1 MAKDNGT
8 PPTNE
13 NGIPAPGSLWSVVLA
28 GGEGS
33 RLRPLVRQ
41 IHADGRPKQ
50 FAVIVGSRSLL
61 RHTLDR
67 SALLVPPWRTVVC
80 ATRPHAAFLPTDL
93 AGPGTPR
100 VLVQPSNC
108 GTAAGV
114 LLPAH
119 WILRRDAQATVV
131 VFPSDHFIADDA
143 VFMARVAEL
152 VAAAGRHPDRIFL
165 LGAEPDSAESGYG
178 WIEPGEDFGRGMRR
192 VARFLEKPGPEE
204 AEACLRR
211 GGLWNTFV
219 LASSAA
225 GLVEA
230 GRQATPDLHERLAGI
245 RAYWGTPGE
254 SSALDRAYQLAP
266 SLDFCRDVLSGR
278 PSALAVGSLPKWS
291 WSDWGT
297 PDRVVRTLRRKG
309 LAPGWLD
316 HLAPTA

>member
-1 MAKDNGT
+1 MKENR
-8 PPTNE
+8 NE
-13 NGIPAPGSLWSVVLA
+13 RASGNVTTATGSLWSIVLA

-33 RLRPLVRQ
+33 RLRPLVRR
-41 IHADGRPKQ
+41 IHPDGRPKQ

-67 SALLVPPWRTVVC
+67 SSLLVPAQRTVVS
-80 ATRPHAAFLPTDL
+80 ATRPHAPFLAPDL
-93 AGPGTPR
+93 TGARAPH

-114 LLPAH
+114 LLPSH
-119 WILRRDAQATVV
+119 WVFRRDPRALVV
-131 VFPSDHFIADDA
+131 VFPSDHFIADDSA
-143 VFMARVAEL
+143 FIERVAEL
-152 VAAAGRHPDRIFL
+152 AAAARRHPERIFL

-178 WIEPGEDFGRGMRR
+178 WIEPGEDFGHGLRR
-192 VARFLEKPGPEE
+192 VARFLEKPEPEE

-219 LASSAA
+219 MASSAA
-225 GLVEA
+225 AFLEA
-230 GRQATPDLHERLAGI
+230 GREALPDLHERLEGI
-245 RAYWGTPGE
+245 RPFWGTPGE
-254 SSALDRAYQLAP
+254 AAAIERAYHLAP
-266 SLDFCRDVLSGR
+266 TLDFCRSVLMGR
-278 PSALAVGSLPKWS
+278 PSSLAVGRLPKGT

-297 PDRVVRTLRRKG
+297 PDRVVRTLRRSG

>member
-1 MAKDNGT
+1 MAADNGT
-8 PPTNE
+8 QTASE
-13 NGIPAPGSLWSVVLA
+13 NGMPTRGSLWSVVLA

-33 RLRPLVRQ
+33 RLRPLVRR
-41 IHADGRPKQ
+41 IHSDGRPKQ

-67 SALLVPPWRTVVC
+67 SALLVPFSRTVVA
-80 ATRPHAAFLPTDL
+80 ATRPHATFLAPDL
-93 AGPGTPR
+93 GGPGAPH
-100 VLVQPSNC
+100 VLVQPFNC

-119 WILRRDAQATVV
+119 WIARRDAQATVV

-143 VFMARVAEL
+143 AFMERVTEI
-152 VAAAGRHPDRIFL
+152 AAAARKHPDRIFL
-165 LGAEPDSAESGYG
+165 LGAEPDSAEVGYG
-178 WIEPGEDFGRGMRR
+178 WIEPGEDFGGGMRR
-192 VARFLEKPGPEE
+192 VVRFLEKPKPEE

-225 GLVEA
+225 GFVEA
-230 GRQATPDLHERLAGI
+230 GREALPALHERLAGI
-245 RAYWGTPGE
+245 RPHWGTAAE
-254 SSALDRAYQLAP
+254 ADAIERAYHLAP
-266 SLDFCRDVLSGR
+266 TLDFCREVLGRR
-278 PSALAVGSLPKWS
+278 PSSLVVGRLPRWS
-291 WSDWGT
+291 WNDWGT

>member
-1 MAKDNGT
+1 MSTHYRGGLVVTAD
-8 PPTNE
+8 PP
-13 NGIPAPGSLWSVVLA
+13 WSIVLA

-67 SALLVPPWRTVVC
+67 SALLAPVERTVVV
-80 ATRPHAAFLPTDL
+80 ATRPHLPFFAPDL
-93 AGPGTPR
+93 SNTGLPH
-100 VLVQPSNC
+100 VLVQPANC
-108 GTAAGV
+108 GTAAGL

-119 WILRRDAQATVV
+119 WVSWRDPHAVVV
-131 VFPSDHFIADDA
+131 VFPSDHFVADDA
-143 VFMARVAEL
+143 AFIGRVAGL
-152 VAAAGRHPDRIFL
+152 AAAARRRPDRIFL

-178 WIEPGEDFGRGMRR
+178 WIEPGPLLDAADGLRQVE
-192 VARFLEKPGPEE
+192 RFREKPSREE

-219 LASSAA
+219 MASSVGALVAA
-225 GLVEA
+225 GREA
-230 GRQATPDLHERLAGI
+230 LPDLDKRLAGI
-245 RAYWGTPGE
+245 RPFAGT
-254 SSALDRAYQLAP
+254 SAEAGAIERAYDRLPAADFSRSVLATRTA
-266 SLDFCRDVLSGR
+266 S
-278 PSALAVGSLPKWS
+278 LAVGRLPRLT

-297 PDRVVRTLRRKG
+297 PERVIQTLHRRG
-309 LAPGWLD
+309 IAPRWLD